1 MKTNKIFA
9 TAIVAL
15 GLLVGSTSFA
25 QTKEKTVEVG
35 GAPMYPS
42 KNIVENAVNSK
53 DHTTLV
59 AAVKAAGL
67 VDVLMSDGPFTVFA
81 PVVSS
86 PKNSTV

>member
-25 QTKEKTVEVG
+25 QSKEKTVEVG

-42 KNIVENAVNSK
+42 KNIVENAVTQK
-53 DHTTLV
+53 TILH
-59 AAVKAAGL
+59 
-67 VDVLMSDGPFTVFA
+67 
-81 PVVSS
+81 
-86 PKNSTV
+86 